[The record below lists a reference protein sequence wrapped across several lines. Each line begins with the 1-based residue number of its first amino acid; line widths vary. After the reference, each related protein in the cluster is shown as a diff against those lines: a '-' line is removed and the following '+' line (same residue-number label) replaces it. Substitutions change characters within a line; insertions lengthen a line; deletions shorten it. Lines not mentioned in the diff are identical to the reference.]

1 MVVVNRFR
9 WFGWFAL
16 CVAVILTSY
25 LTSSRVAAERK
36 KLADVERSIASTDRE
51 IQALETEFDTRA
63 NLAQLQRWNGETLKL
78 TVPTA
83 QQYVRDEAQLA
94 DVNFDAQPD
103 GNAKIQTAAY
113 VMPSAPAE
121 AVAAPQAQAQ
131 PQTVKAV
138 VTTTAAVSAPASVR
152 VAVAAVVKSTSKP
165 KLAIMT
171 ASASAKPRTVA
182 MLDRKLLSDST
193 LGDLLAGARAER
205 RTR

>member
-36 KLADVERSIASTDRE
+36 KLADVERAIASTDRE

-94 DVNFDAQPD
+94 DVNFDAQPL
-103 GNAKIQTAAY
+103 GNAKIQTASY

-121 AVAAPQAQAQ
+121 VAAAPQSQ
-131 PQTVKAV
+131 PQPVKAV
-138 VTTTAAVSAPASVR
+138 ATTTAAVSAPAPVR
-152 VAVAAVVKSTSKP
+152 VAVAAVVKSTP
-165 KLAIMT
+165 KLKPEIMT
-171 ASASAKPRTVA
+171 ASSSAKPRTVA

-205 RTR
+205 RNR

>member
-94 DVNFDAQPD
+94 DVNFDVQPD
-103 GNAKIQTAAY
+103 GNAKIQTASY
-113 VMPSAPAE
+113 VMPSAPAQ
-121 AVAAPQAQAQ
+121 VVVSPQ
-131 PQTVKAV
+131 PQPVRAV
-138 VTTTAAVSAPASVR
+138 VTTAAAVSVPAPVR
-152 VAVAAVVKSTSKP
+152 VAVAAVVKSTPKP
-165 KLAIMT
+165 KPAIMT

>member
-1 MVVVNRFR
+1 MVVINRFR

-36 KLADVERSIASTDRE
+36 KLADVERAIASTDRE

-63 NLAQLQRWNGETLKL
+63 NLAQLQRWNGETLRL

-83 QQYVRDEAQLA
+83 GQYVHDEAQLA

-103 GNAKIQTAAY
+103 GNAKIQTASY

-121 AVAAPQAQAQ
+121 VVAEPQ
-131 PQTVKAV
+131 PQPVKAV
-138 VTTTAAVSAPASVR
+138 VTTTAAVSTPTPVR
-152 VAVAAVVKSTSKP
+152 VAVAAVVKSTP
-165 KLAIMT
+165 KLKPAIMT

-205 RTR
+205 RNR